1 MRVST
6 LILKGAKIGST
17 EDKIFIK
24 KNGVSMTLNTRKV
37 QNKSMM
43 FYLKAKRYT
52 LELQEALTNMPEN
65 KIGTRDKKRRM
76 P

>member
-6 LILKGAKIGST
+6 IISKGARIGST
-17 EDKIFIK
+17 EDKIVIK
-24 KNGVSMTLNTRKV
+24 KNGVSMTLDTRKV

-52 LELQEALTNMPEN
+52 LELQEALTNLQEN
-65 KIGTRDKKRRM
+65 KIDTRDKKE
-76 P
+76 